1 MSARNTN
8 HPDFDMGWAQI
19 WAQFLEQTCDHCLTA
34 RPALLVVGIG
44 ILTLGLHFLPTAAL
58 LTTVLLAS
66 GMVVVASTN
75 ERKARLRLAEQL
87 SGPHGQ

>member
-1 MSARNTN
+1 MAGT
-8 HPDFDMGWAQI
+8 D
-19 WAQFLEQTCDHCLTA
+19 
-34 RPALLVVGIG
+34 PALRTALNAHLEYQNAKGFRRTLTTKLALFVVGIG

-75 ERKARLRLAEQL
+75 ERKARRRLAEQL
-87 SGPHGQ
+87 NGPHGQ